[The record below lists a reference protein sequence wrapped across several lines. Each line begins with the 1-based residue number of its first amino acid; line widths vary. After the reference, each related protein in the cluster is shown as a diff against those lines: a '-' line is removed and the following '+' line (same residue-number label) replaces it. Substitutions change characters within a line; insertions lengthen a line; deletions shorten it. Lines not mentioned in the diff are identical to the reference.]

1 MIIAVDHGNKQ
12 MKTAHH
18 IFTSGLLE
26 SEVKPPFGEDII
38 EYQGK
43 FYALSEKRMSYMRD
57 KTEDN
62 RFFILTLFAIA
73 FEIEAAHAYTK
84 GEVTDVTLLAGLP
97 PAHYGALYIRFE
109 KYFTRKGEINNFTFR
124 GRPYSIRI
132 SKTITYP
139 QAYAAAMPIYATL
152 AGLPKVTV
160 IDIGGFT
167 ADYLQI
173 NKGKPDL
180 AMCDSLDYGVIR
192 LYSTIQSKVNSA
204 KAIRLDESEIDAII
218 QSREANVDK
227 QISQIVVQS
236 AQSFVSNFLSLL
248 GERMIEL
255 KSGKTI
261 FVGGG
266 SVLLRKQTEASQKVQ
281 NMMFVDDIAANV
293 KGYELLYKASLI
305 GGEGHGQEE

>member
-12 MKTAHH
+12 MKTATRV
-18 IFTSGLLE
+18 FTSGLLE
-26 SEVKPPFGEDII
+26 SEVRPPFGEDII
-38 EYQGK
+38 EYLGK
-43 FYALSEKRMSYMRD
+43 YYALSEKRMSYMRD

-73 FEIEAAHAYTK
+73 YEIEAANVYTK
-84 GEVTDVTLLAGLP
+84 EKVTDVTLIMGLP
-97 PAHYGALYIRFE
+97 PAHFGALYNQFE
-109 KYFTRKGEINNFTFR
+109 KYFTRKGEVVSFIFR
-124 GRPYSIRI
+124 GRSFSIRI
-132 SKTITYP
+132 TSAITYP

-180 AMCDSLDYGVIR
+180 AMCDSLEYGVIR

-204 KAIRLDESEIDAII
+204 MAIRLDESEIDAILLGAEEETDMKI
-218 QSREANVDK
+218 RQL
-227 QISQIVVQS
+227 VVQT
-236 AQSFVSNFLSLL
+236 AQAFVNEFLGLL

-255 KSGKTI
+255 KSGKAI

-266 SVLLRKQTEASQKVQ
+266 SVLLRKQIEASQKVAKT
-281 NMMFVDDIAANV
+281 MFIEDIAANV
-293 KGYELLYKASLI
+293 KGYEILYAASQI
-305 GGEGHGQEE
+305 EQ